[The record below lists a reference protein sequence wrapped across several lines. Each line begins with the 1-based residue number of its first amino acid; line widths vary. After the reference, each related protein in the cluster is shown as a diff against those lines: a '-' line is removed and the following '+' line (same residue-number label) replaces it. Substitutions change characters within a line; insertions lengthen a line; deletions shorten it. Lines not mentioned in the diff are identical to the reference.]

1 MMRRTIDTAP
11 LRSVVVALIGIL
23 LVFAAPALAEAKD
36 TPKATRADSGLIA
49 EGAGYSAPHGSE
61 RVRAIQHRLIRAGE
75 RPGPVDG
82 RFGPLTEA
90 AVERFQTS
98 QGLTADGIVGPLTQK
113 ALSRQAALIVPGAGY
128 SAPHGSTRVRAI
140 QHRLIRAGERP
151 GPVDGRYGPLT
162 EAAVERFQRS
172 RGLAVDGIVGDSTA
186 RELDRFAT
194 VSHQRPQAHGQ
205 PSETPAVTPKPSA
218 EAPPKPGDHG
228 GSAPPEKAAPTA
240 IPDRSGSGLPGWFA
254 VLAVGI
260 ALLSAGALAVVL
272 ARRQRTAKRRPPDAP
287 AWRQPTAKRRPPDAP
302 ADVLLFQARFHDR
315 DGQSMMT
322 AAELLSVAA
331 LVEGR
336 DALAF
341 PGVRCGPTG
350 PRLVAFCRIGGR
362 PLRPRESIGHPD
374 GLIVQDP
381 ALLPLEDAFWELEPT
396 GYLLINS
403 TKSIE
408 ELGLGELVAT
418 LHPDRRLTIPANELA
433 RQYLGVPLPDSALV
447 GGFAALTGAVSL
459 ASVTSS
465 IRERFAGQAGDDDV
479 AAAEAAFEYVERKI
493 RKVETGP
500 EPVRTSVQGQ
510 GASSWR

>member
-1 MMRRTIDTAP
+1 MRRTIDTSP
-11 LRSVVVALIGIL
+11 LRSGVVALIGIL
-23 LVFAAPALAEAKD
+23 LVFAAPAFAEAKD

-49 EGAGYSAPHGSE
+49 QGAGYSAPHGSE
-61 RVRAIQHRLIRAGE
+61 RVRAIQHRLLRAGE

-98 QGLTADGIVGPLTQK
+98 QGLTADGIVGPLTEK

-128 SAPHGSTRVRAI
+128 SAPHGSARVRAI
-140 QHRLIRAGERP
+140 QHRLLRAGERP

-162 EAAVERFQRS
+162 EAAVERFQGS
-172 RGLAVDGIVGDSTA
+172 RGLAVDGIVGDSTT
-186 RELDRFAT
+186 RKLDRFAT
-194 VSHQRPQAHGQ
+194 VSHQRPQAHAQ

-218 EAPPKPGDHG
+218 EATPKPGDHG

-240 IPDRSGSGLPGWFA
+240 IRDRSGSGLPGWFA
-254 VLAVGI
+254 VLAAGI

-272 ARRQRTAKRRPPDAP
+272 ARRRR
-287 AWRQPTAKRRPPDAP
+287 TAKRRPPDAP
-302 ADVLLFQARFHDR
+302 ADVLLFQARFHSR
-315 DGQSMMT
+315 EGQSMMT

-341 PGVRCGPTG
+341 PSLRCGPAG
-350 PRLVAFCRIGGR
+350 PRVVAFCRIGGR
-362 PLRPRESIGHPD
+362 PLRARESIGHPD

-418 LHPDRRLTIPANELA
+418 LHPDRRLTIPATELA

-479 AAAEAAFEYVERKI
+479 AAAEAGFEYVERKI
-493 RKVETGP
+493 SKGKISKVETSP
-500 EPVRTSVQGQ
+500 EPVRTSVQERGARVRGQ
-510 GASSWR
+510 M